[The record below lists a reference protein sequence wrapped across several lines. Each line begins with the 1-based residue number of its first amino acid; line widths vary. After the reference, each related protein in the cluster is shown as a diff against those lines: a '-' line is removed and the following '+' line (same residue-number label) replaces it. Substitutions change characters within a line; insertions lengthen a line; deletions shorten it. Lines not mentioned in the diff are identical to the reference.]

1 MNKGGVKVDDGA
13 EDCHCHTTYDDGLHI
28 VAEPDNKNWR
38 QRCFW
43 QAVQNNEVRFENIS
57 SAAAPPKQHGDQC
70 TDDQY
75 KDKTDKGFTDG
86 NADMIKKAF
95 ISCHLQHNLKN
106 TGWTAENESV
116 DQMISGC
123 YFPTGQDEDQDEK
136 AHACNEIFLF
146 FPFSKK
152 FFPGCV
158 GNRVQ
163 NGRIRHLIH
172 PISH

>member
-28 VAEPDNKNWR
+28 VAEPDNKNRR

-70 TDDQY
+70 ADDQY

-95 ISCHLQHNLKN
+95 YQL
-106 TGWTAENESV
+106 
-116 DQMISGC
+116 
-123 YFPTGQDEDQDEK
+123 
-136 AHACNEIFLF
+136 
-146 FPFSKK
+146 PFAA
-152 FFPGCV
+152 
-158 GNRVQ
+158 
-163 NGRIRHLIH
+163 
-172 PISH
+172 

>member
-1 MNKGGVKVDDGA
+1 MVSPMVMQ
-13 EDCHCHTTYDDGLHI
+13 YD
-28 VAEPDNKNWR
+28 
-38 QRCFW
+38 
-43 QAVQNNEVRFENIS
+43 
-57 SAAAPPKQHGDQC
+57 
-70 TDDQY
+70 
-75 KDKTDKGFTDG
+75 
-86 NADMIKKAF
+86 KKMLL

-106 TGWTAENESV
+106 TGRTAENESV

-123 YFPTGQDEDQDEK
+123 YFPTGQDENQDEK

-163 NGRIRHLIH
+163 NSRIRHLIH